1 MTTRRSRCI
10 LSDRFATFMSLCTKV
25 PVLPQRDSPPP
36 RAIGRPS
43 RDSRP
48 RIRCATSLAIFT
60 AILPPR
66 PFLALLRFSPLHFV
80 RPPQH
85 DIFVPESLNPPHQM
99 AAEDLHIPPAS
110 HDPVTASVRVLQGDV
125 DTSTTITPLP
135 TPEPSV
141 NALPPGS
148 KTLASLPGVIAVQH
162 VEDRGTS
169 PDVLGVPS
177 LPSLTPVLGNV
188 FLTGSHT
195 PLLAPAI
202 PSTSLR
208 RLHRTWRGML
218 LIPLQRFEKILLL
231 PEIFHHSRR
240 HRLQLLT
247 WLP

>member
-1 MTTRRSRCI
+1 MCNVTGHIHSNSASTTFSRA
-10 LSDRFATFMSLCTKV
+10 ATLLPASLVSPDAPSSHV
-25 PVLPQRDSPPP
+25 PAPPLVNETL
-36 RAIGRPS
+36 
-43 RDSRP
+43 
-48 RIRCATSLAIFT
+48 TS
-60 AILPPR
+60 
-66 PFLALLRFSPLHFV
+66 V

-85 DIFVPESLNPPHQM
+85 YIFVPESLNPPHQM

-141 NALPPGS
+141 TALPPGS
-148 KTLASLPGVIAVQH
+148 KTLVPLPGVIAVQH

-177 LPSLTPVLGNV
+177 LPSPTPVLGNV

-202 PSTSLR
+202 PSTSRPWLASAPD
-208 RLHRTWRGML
+208 
-218 LIPLQRFEKILLL
+218 LIPAAERESKNIIAARDL
-231 PEIFHHSRR
+231 PPQSPSPSSVADVATVGPSRGSGYTGDCPP
-240 HRLQLLT
+240 HVSHGQYNIV
-247 WLP
+247 